1 MIYACR
7 QVDEQSRGKE
17 FSYEDLQPVI
27 QISIMDHTLFPDHK
41 RFFAKYEIRD
51 EEGYQYSDKMAFY
64 VLDLTAAGDAT
75 EEEKKQGLV
84 DWASAFNAESWE
96 EVNRIDNDGVK
107 EAKKAMERIMS
118 DSYRRQLLWDRKM
131 AEMDYRSQMSA
142 VERRGEA
149 RGWNKATKEAEER
162 DRKRVCNMY
171 AEGDSVEKI
180 SRSMEIDP
188 DQIRK
193 WIQP

>member
-1 MIYACR
+1 M
-7 QVDEQSRGKE
+7 
-17 FSYEDLQPVI
+17 I

-51 EEGYQYSDKMAFY
+51 EEGYQYTDKMAFY
-64 VLDLTAAGDAT
+64 VLDLTAAGEAT

-142 VERRGEA
+142 AERRGEA
-149 RGWNKATKEAEER
+149 RGETRGIAIGETRGWSKATKEAEER
-162 DRKRVCNMY
+162 DRKRVRNMY

-180 SRSMEIDP
+180 ARSMEIDP

-193 WIQP
+193 WIQ